1 MGRILKSL
9 IFGVALLFIGCD
21 TIYEYPDEN
30 PADPTAIA
38 FTINVE
44 LNLDLEFD
52 FEHEVTTRS
61 LAQDKILSGHK
72 VRLIMEVYPDK
83 YPGFDLVDPEIYKSN
98 PYTRQELIFDNMESL
113 EKNIDVQLK
122 LSPKPYIFLVWV
134 DYLHA
139 ESGNN
144 YYDADRLHTIQLPN
158 QHVSNTHGRDAFV
171 CNKRLDLSRY
181 SGEWN
186 VKLIEKFT
194 LHRPLARYELFT
206 DDIEKYIEQQ
216 TKGGKASDVADLNDY
231 TVKVSYRGYLPTGF
245 DAITDKPD
253 DARTGITYD
262 AKLTSIT
269 DTSAIIA
276 FDHIL
281 TNGAD
286 SFVTVDIHIYNV
298 AGVLVNES
306 NGIRIPY
313 RRNVMTKVH
322 GSFLTKSYD
331 SGVTIDPDYDGE
343 FDIYL

>member
-1 MGRILKSL
+1 MRQILNYTIL
-9 IFGVALLFIGCD
+9 AVALLFMGCD
-21 TIYEYPDEN
+21 TVNEYPDEN
-30 PADPTAIA
+30 PVDPTAID

-52 FEHEVTTRS
+52 FEQEITTRS
-61 LAQDKILSGHK
+61 AALNDILSEHN
-72 VRLIMEVYPDK
+72 VRMIIEAYPDK
-83 YPGFDLVDPEIYKSN
+83 YPDSDLVDPEIYNAK
-98 PYTRQELIFDNMESL
+98 PYTRQELIFDDIESL
-113 EKNIDVQLK
+113 ENNIEVQLK

-134 DYLHA
+134 DYQHA

-144 YYDADRLHTIQLPN
+144 YYNADRLHTIQLADP
-158 QHVSNTHGRDAFV
+158 HISNTHGRDAFV
-171 CNKRLDLSRY
+171 CNKRIDLSPY
-181 SGEWN
+181 AGEWN
-186 VKLIEKFT
+186 AELTEKFT
-194 LHRPLARYELFT
+194 IHRPLARYELIT
-206 DDIEKYIEQQ
+206 DDIGKYIEQQ
-216 TKGGKASDVADLNDY
+216 TKGGKSAPVADLNDY
-231 TVKVSYRGYLPTGF
+231 TIKVSYRGYLPTGF

-253 DARTGITYD
+253 DAGTGIAYD

-276 FDHIL
+276 FDHIF

-286 SFVTVDIHIYNV
+286 SFVTVDIRIYDG

-306 NGIRIPY
+306 NGIKIPY
-313 RRNVMTKVH
+313 RRNVVTTVH